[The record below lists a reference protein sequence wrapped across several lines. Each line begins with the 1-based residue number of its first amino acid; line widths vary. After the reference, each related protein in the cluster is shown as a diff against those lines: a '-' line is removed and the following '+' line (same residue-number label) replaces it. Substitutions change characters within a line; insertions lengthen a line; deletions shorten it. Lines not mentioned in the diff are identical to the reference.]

1 MVGTQ
6 DSVEVSWEKL
16 SVLLDRVANEL
27 LRRLGYPSVESGSSG
42 LIFGTSKQRT
52 NVIRGAVA
60 HVLIHK
66 ANSAQKL
73 SSNVDKALD
82 TYKDDIDGFIRYCAE
97 VSITVGE
104 HRTLQEIRLGR
115 RRNKS
120 GRVNQGSVS
129 YIVQF
134 ISGTLGERIDLSELL
149 VPAHDGENGH
159 GFNPGI
165 TPSLDGLVSER
176 VNSKGENSKAAFD
189 SLVRSFE
196 QWPELA
202 KEMRLLDESAV
213 NPVHFLLS
221 KKCLNEMI
229 KGPLYYAVKN
239 CLERDLKIGNEVFL
253 AHEEVSLDILGSLC
267 VFELSSDWL
276 SRAGAAIDDNE
287 SVLEVSVKSTFGVE
301 VVRVGR
307 WGGMAKFVRIKVQKI
322 PVGEHAI
329 MIDPHANECGS
340 STNVAVEHILQCV
353 WSKVLPENDPPA
365 SFLLPE
371 AEFQLETLRGA
382 IDSSRVR
389 HIYHHISQDVRN
401 NSVMAVPGVREAL
414 ATLIRNLHV
423 VIWGVRNDAGF
434 PVFLGDEAF
443 TLNSVANFLLIS
455 EDVKRKVNP
464 Q

>member
-27 LRRLGYPSVESGSSG
+27 LIRLGNSRGGYVAGG
-42 LIFGTSKQRT
+42 LDAYTSKQQK
-52 NVIRGAVA
+52 NIVRGVFSYALKSNNFSGLELKPDLAKKACSTKDIYDFLGECVRDRK
-60 HVLIHK
+60 LIEEP
-66 ANSAQKL
+66 S
-73 SSNVDKALD
+73 
-82 TYKDDIDGFIRYCAE
+82 
-97 VSITVGE
+97 
-104 HRTLQEIRLGR
+104 TLREIRLGR
-115 RRNKS
+115 RGNKS
-120 GRVNQGSVS
+120 GRVTKDSVEC
-129 YIVQF
+129 VVGF
-134 ISGTLGERIDLSELL
+134 ISSVLGERIVLKELL
-149 VPAHDGENGH
+149 VPTHDGEYGQE
-159 GFNPGI
+159 FYVDTTQIP
-165 TPSLDGLVSER
+165 DGLASER

-189 SLVRSFE
+189 SLVKSFE

-253 AHEEVSLDILGSLC
+253 AHEQVSLDILGSLC

-287 SVLEVSVKSTFGVE
+287 SVLEVSVESTFGVE

-340 STNVAVEHILQCV
+340 STNVAVEHILKCV
-353 WSKVLPENDPPA
+353 WRKVLPENDPPA